1 MAEKYLGE
9 DIKKLGFGLMR
20 LPKIGS
26 DEDIEQ
32 VKKMADTFM
41 AKGFTYF
48 DTAYVYDGGKSEDAL
63 RQCVVERFPRD
74 SFVCAS
80 KLPLWN
86 AEKYEDL
93 AGLAQESLDRA
104 GLEYFDFYLLH
115 ALNAESA
122 KKAEDIDAWKFMQ
135 EWKAAGKAKHIGF
148 SFHDSAEA
156 LEDILKKHPE
166 AEFVQLQI
174 NYKDWDDEGVQSRK
188 CYETARKYNKPIV
201 VMEPVKGG
209 SLTTMTKEV
218 QDLFKSVQPE
228 KSIASWAIRFVA
240 SLPGIITV
248 LSGMSNEDQ
257 MNDNTGYMENFE
269 PLSDLE
275 QETIKKAVEI
285 INAVPTIPCTA
296 CKYCVDGC
304 PMSINIPGIFAAMN
318 FLKVYGNQDGAK
330 ERYERATRD
339 GGKASDCLQC
349 GQCEEHCPQH
359 CSTEKRFET
368 AGTGE
373 PLTCPRILSVYL
385 FLHADLRVAVLG
397 DIGNADVGVSLLLLF
412 FLFLFLLVL
421 GLRVF
426 LRLHRR
432 LLFRLRLN

>member
-275 QETIKKAVEI
+275 Q
-285 INAVPTIPCTA
+285 
-296 CKYCVDGC
+296 
-304 PMSINIPGIFAAMN
+304 
-318 FLKVYGNQDGAK
+318 DGAK

-359 CSTEKRFET
+359 ISIIET
-368 AGTGE
+368 LQEAAE
-373 PLTCPRILSVYL
+373 L
-385 FLHADLRVAVLG
+385 FD
-397 DIGNADVGVSLLLLF
+397 
-412 FLFLFLLVL
+412 
-421 GLRVF
+421 
-426 LRLHRR
+426 
-432 LLFRLRLN
+432 